1 MTEVPGCEIR
11 ALASVPDFSP
21 VDLGSVEEE
30 GSPLVNRGFSAYAP
44 GSVFKLVTA
53 AALLEECFPH
63 AYSGELARQQMELC
77 VEEGRVSLMAWEEV
91 RLLGFVGAM
100 PQYGVTA
107 WELHPLAVTAARRGE
122 GIGAALVAA
131 LEREVAARGCLTLY
145 LGTDD
150 EFFQTSLSQGDLFE
164 DTFEKIQN
172 IRNLARHPYEFYQKQ
187 GFQIVGVL
195 PDANGPGKPDIWMAK
210 RVTARDK
217 SRTAL

>member
-1 MTEVPGCEIR
+1 MEIR
-11 ALASVPDFSP
+11 EFPKKDG
-21 VDLGSVEEE
+21 DLF
-30 GSPLVNRGFSAYAP
+30 RQ
-44 GSVFKLVTA
+44 A

-77 VEEGRVSLMAWEEV
+77 VEEGRVSLMAWEEG

-210 RVTARDK
+210 RVAPQDNSRYVAGQDK
-217 SRTAL
+217 PPSCVPQGRVPPQKPGGDK

>member
-1 MTEVPGCEIR
+1 MEIR
-11 ALASVPDFSP
+11 EFPKKDG
-21 VDLGSVEEE
+21 DLF
-30 GSPLVNRGFSAYAP
+30 RQ
-44 GSVFKLVTA
+44 A

-77 VEEGRVSLMAWEEV
+77 VEEGRVSLMAWEEG

-107 WELHPLAVTAARRGE
+107 WELHPLAVTAAHRGE

-210 RVTARDK
+210 RVAPQDN